1 MNVAGEKGPDDEG
14 PDLFGV
20 PAPIATPGALGP
32 NGSGNESEGPEDEA
46 DDVETTSFGSGGK
59 RTRVGGLQSG
69 TVSFDFHQDFG
80 SGAIDDDIFPLL
92 GGTPAIEVIP
102 TAGTAVSATN
112 PKYSFNC
119 LVTEY
124 SPLDSAV
131 GDLATFSVSW
141 PISGAVTRG
150 TTA

>member
-1 MNVAGEKGPDDEG
+1 MAKFVVQDPIIKINGGTVSASVAQ
-14 PDLFGV
+14 V
-20 PAPIATPGALGP
+20 TIAL
-32 NGSGNESEGPEDEA
+32 EA
-46 DDVETTSFGSGGK
+46 DDVETTNFASGGA
-59 RTRVGGLQSG
+59 RTRVGGLKSG

-80 SGAIDDDIFPLL
+80 SGAIDDLIFPLL

-141 PISGAVTRG
+141 PISGAVARG
-150 TTA
+150 TSA